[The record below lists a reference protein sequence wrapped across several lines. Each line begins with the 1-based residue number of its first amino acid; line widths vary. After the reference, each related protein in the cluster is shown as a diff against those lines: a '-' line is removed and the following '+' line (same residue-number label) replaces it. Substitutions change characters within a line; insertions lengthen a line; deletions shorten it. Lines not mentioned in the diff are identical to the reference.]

1 MPTDRSK
8 CVVLVPVSYH
18 IEPECAQGLIELERM
33 GYPVWRVYGCSA
45 IDQARS
51 QLATDALAQGYEE
64 LMWIDADIRFPVG
77 AVDTLRAHDLPMVC
91 GIYPKK
97 GSRELVC
104 NLTSDTRTLTFGAGG
119 GLLEIRYAATGFL
132 LTKRSV
138 YEKMAVQENLPV
150 CNEKFGKPV
159 VPYFLPMIVPDGDAQ
174 WYLGEDFAFSERAHR
189 SGITIHADTRIR
201 LGHTGR
207 YDYSWEDAGSDRDRY
222 STYEFSIQ
230 H

>member
-1 MPTDRSK
+1 MDRSN
-8 CVVLVPVSYH
+8 CVVLVPVASH
-18 IEPECAQGLIELERM
+18 IEPDCAEGLNALERL
-33 GYPVWRVYGCSA
+33 GYTVWRAYGCSA

-64 LMWIDADIRFPVG
+64 LMWIDSDIRFPVA
-77 AVDTLRAHDLPMVC
+77 AVDTLRSHDLPMVC

-104 NLTSDTRTLTFGAGG
+104 NLTAGTDRLVFGAEG
-119 GLLEIRYAATGFL
+119 GLLEIQYAATGFL
-132 LTKRSV
+132 LTNRSV
-138 YEKMAVQENLPV
+138 YEKMAVQESLPT
-150 CNEKFGKPV
+150 CNERFGTPV
-159 VPYFLPMIVPDGDAQ
+159 VPYFLPMLVPDGDGQ
-174 WYLGEDFAFSERAHR
+174 WYLGEDFAFSERARR
-189 SGITIHADTRIR
+189 SGIAIYADTRIR

-222 STYEFSIQ
+222 RTYEFTIN